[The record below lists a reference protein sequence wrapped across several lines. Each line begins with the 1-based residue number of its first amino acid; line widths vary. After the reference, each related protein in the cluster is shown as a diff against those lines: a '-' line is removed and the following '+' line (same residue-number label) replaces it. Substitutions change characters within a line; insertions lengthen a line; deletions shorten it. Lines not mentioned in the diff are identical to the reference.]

1 MDYEIAMWRAS
12 SEVFKDGVELH
23 GCFFHYTQAV
33 WRKIQALG
41 KTIASNFSVT
51 YTNITVLY
59 LLSLHV
65 YVLIAT
71 VLIHE
76 KWFTVLVKKL
86 QITYSSRC
94 TFYWQVFFLLT
105 TFCFW
110 LRSGLATAYR
120 TGRRTYRVM
129 RKLLVLPLL
138 PATHMRAAFDDICSR
153 VDDEDTLLTS
163 LQAYVRQTWLDN
175 STWTP
180 SSVSV
185 YGQQVLIGFITQMS
199 FALIFIT
206 LSVRQAIV
214 NNKLHQQNYI

>member
-1 MDYEIAMWRAS
+1 
-12 SEVFKDGVELH
+12 
-23 GCFFHYTQAV
+23 
-33 WRKIQALG
+33 
-41 KTIASNFSVT
+41 
-51 YTNITVLY
+51 
-59 LLSLHV
+59 
-65 YVLIAT
+65 
-71 VLIHE
+71 
-76 KWFTVLVKKL
+76 
-86 QITYSSRC
+86 
-94 TFYWQVFFLLT
+94 
-105 TFCFW
+105 
-110 LRSGLATAYR
+110 
-120 TGRRTYRVM
+120 
-129 RKLLVLPLL
+129 
-138 PATHMRAAFDDICSR
+138 MRAAFDDICSR